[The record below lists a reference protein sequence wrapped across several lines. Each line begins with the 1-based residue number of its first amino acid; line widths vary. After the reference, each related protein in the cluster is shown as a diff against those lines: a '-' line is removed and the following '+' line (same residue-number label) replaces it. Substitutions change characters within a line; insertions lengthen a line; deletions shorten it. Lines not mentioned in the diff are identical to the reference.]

1 MNRYIIYLLLLLQ
14 AMVACNSSPDP
25 GDGSVP
31 LVIKTMEGNIHLSV
45 YPGKAPVSSKAFLEL
60 VDKGLY
66 RDASFYRV
74 MNIYNQPSDAYKA
87 EFVQG
92 GLWLKKGA
100 REGIPMIPHETTAQ
114 TGIFHETG
122 TISFARNEPGTASS
136 EFFICVD
143 DQPGLDYGGENNP
156 DGQGYAAF
164 GIVTRGMDVVRR
176 IYEKPDTRQ
185 MLHNPVVILDI
196 DRE

>member
-1 MNRYIIYLLLLLQ
+1 MNRWFSFIWVLLSILIG
-14 AMVACNSSPDP
+14 CRSSPSTT
-25 GDGSVP
+25 DGSVP
-31 LVIKTMEGNIHLSV
+31 LVIKTMEGNIHISV

-92 GLWLKKGA
+92 GLWLKKGG
-100 REGIPMIPHETTAQ
+100 RKDIPMIPHETTAQ
-114 TGIFHETG
+114 TGILHETG

-164 GIVTRGMDVVRR
+164 GKVTRGMDVVRR
-176 IYEKPDTRQ
+176 IYEKSDTRQ
-185 MLHNPVVILDI
+185 MLYKPVVILDI
-196 DRE
+196 ERE

>member
-1 MNRYIIYLLLLLQ
+1 MNRFYMYLLMLVLTLPG
-14 AMVACNSSPDP
+14 CTSSTVSP
-25 GDGSVP
+25 DGSVP
-31 LVIKTMEGNIHLSV
+31 LVIKTMEGNIYISV
-45 YPGKAPVSSKAFLEL
+45 YPEKAPVSSKAFLDL

-92 GLWLKKGA
+92 GLWLKKDA
-100 REGIPMIPHETTAQ
+100 RKDIPMIPHETTAQ
-114 TGIFHETG
+114 TGILHETG
-122 TISFARNEPGTASS
+122 TISFARNGPGTATA

-164 GIVTRGMDVVRR
+164 GKVTRGMDVVHR

-185 MLHNPVVILDI
+185 MLHKPVVILNI
-196 DRE
+196 ERE